1 MQVSYNIP
9 RSVHDHAC
17 MSMKAMISKMVSV
30 SIYVRNLESALSF
43 YIDTLGFRMHTEII
57 IEPDV
62 RWVSV
67 CSPYQPDLQLMLI
80 PVEEGMLFVKEQAEK
95 MRELMRE
102 EIFSHGVFKCQDL
115 RATYE
120 ELKAKGVRFL
130 MEPGEG
136 FLGQYEAAF
145 VDDSGNWFRLTQDN
159 DPV

>member
-1 MQVSYNIP
+1 
-9 RSVHDHAC
+9 
-17 MSMKAMISKMVSV
+17 MKTAISKLVSV
-30 SIYVRNLESALSF
+30 SIYVRNLESAISF
-43 YIDTLGFRMHTEII
+43 YVDTLGFRVHTEII

-67 CSPYQPDLQLMLI
+67 YNPYQPDLQLMLI
-80 PVEEGMLFVKEQAEK
+80 PVEEGMIFLKEQAEK
-95 MRELMRE
+95 MRELLRQ
-102 EIFSHGVFKCQDL
+102 EIFSHAVFKCQDL
-115 RATYE
+115 EATCE
-120 ELKAKGVRFL
+120 DLKAKGVRFL